1 MINIYTDGSCQGNPG
16 RGGWAAIVVDDEGRR
31 VLSGSEMRTTNNR
44 MELVAAIRGL
54 DEVAKDASATVHSD
68 SQYLVNTMTR
78 NWKRKAN
85 LDLWA
90 QLDSLTSSRDV
101 KWRWVRGHS
110 GHPENEEANTIAGRE
125 AGVATSAPSLSQNTA
140 REGGVA
146 TSAPSLTHLDT
157 KGHAQM
163 VDVGEKAVTHRE
175 ASARG
180 FVSMK
185 PTTLALITSGKVK
198 KGDVLSTARLAG
210 IMAAKQTPQLIPLCH
225 TLPLSQVTVELE
237 PDHDHSGVEIEAM
250 VKTDAK
256 TGVEME
262 ALTAVSVAALT
273 VYDMCKSVDR
283 GIRIQS
289 IRLVSKSGGKSGDIV
304 LED

>member
-1 MINIYTDGSCQGNPG
+1 M
-16 RGGWAAIVVDDEGRR
+16 
-31 VLSGSEMRTTNNR
+31 
-44 MELVAAIRGL
+44 
-54 DEVAKDASATVHSD
+54 
-68 SQYLVNTMTR
+68 
-78 NWKRKAN
+78 
-85 LDLWA
+85 
-90 QLDSLTSSRDV
+90 
-101 KWRWVRGHS
+101 
-110 GHPENEEANTIAGRE
+110 
-125 AGVATSAPSLSQNTA
+125 
-140 REGGVA
+140 
-146 TSAPSLTHLDT
+146 
-157 KGHAQM
+157 
-163 VDVGEKAVTHRE
+163 THRE

-198 KGDVLSTARLAG
+198 KGDVLSTASLAG